1 MEYIVTKTALRGRQP
16 GAKFTEKELLDAG
29 ANIQKYLES
38 GKLKIVD
45 ALSKAPTPAVK
56 EVPEVPAVQEVK
68 QEAQVQKEEPEAFV
82 FKSDNNEQGDK

>member
-1 MEYIVTKTALRGRQP
+1 MEYIVTKIALRGKQP
-16 GAKFTEKELLDAG
+16 GAKFTEKELLDSG

-38 GKLKIVD
+38 GRLKRVD

-56 EVPEVPAVQEVK
+56 EAPAIQEIK

-82 FKSDNNEQGDK
+82 FNSDNNEQGDK

>member
-1 MEYIVTKTALRGRQP
+1 MEYVVTKTALYGKQP

-38 GKLKIVD
+38 GKLKRVD
-45 ALSKAPTPAVK
+45 ALSKAPTPVAK
-56 EVPEVPAVQEVK
+56 EVPEVPAVQAVP
-68 QEAQVQKEEPEAFV
+68 QVQKEEPKAFV

>member
-1 MEYIVTKTALRGRQP
+1 MEYVVTKTALYGKQP

-38 GKLKIVD
+38 GKLKRVD
-45 ALSKAPTPAVK
+45 ALSKAPTPVVK
-56 EVPEVPAVQEVK
+56 EVPAVQAVP
-68 QEAQVQKEEPEAFV
+68 QVQKEEPKAFV

>member
-1 MEYIVTKTALRGRQP
+1 MEYVVTKTALYGKQP

-38 GKLKIVD
+38 GKLKRVD
-45 ALSKAPTPAVK
+45 ALSKAPTPVEK
-56 EVPEVPAVQEVK
+56 EVPAVQAVP
-68 QEAQVQKEEPEAFV
+68 QVQKEEPKAFV

>member
-1 MEYIVTKTALRGRQP
+1 MEYVVTKTALRGRQP

-38 GKLKIVD
+38 GKLKKADVV
-45 ALSKAPTPAVK
+45 SKVQQEAPA
-56 EVPEVPAVQEVK
+56 VK
-68 QEAQVQKEEPEAFV
+68 QEAQVQKEEPKAFV

>member
-1 MEYIVTKTALRGRQP
+1 MEYVVTKTALRGRQP

-38 GKLKIVD
+38 GRLKRVD

-56 EVPEVPAVQEVK
+56 ESPAIQAVK
-68 QEAQVQKEEPEAFV
+68 QEVQVQKEEPEAFV

>member
-1 MEYIVTKTALRGRQP
+1 MEYVVTSTALRGRQP

-38 GKLKIVD
+38 GKLKKVD

-56 EVPEVPAVQEVK
+56 ETPAVK

>member
-1 MEYIVTKTALRGRQP
+1 MEYVVTKTALRGRQP

-38 GKLKIVD
+38 GRLKRVD

-56 EVPEVPAVQEVK
+56 EAPAVK
-68 QEAQVQKEEPEAFV
+68 QEAQVQKEEPKAFV